1 MGDSLFHEGGPFN
14 LQRTGSAEFSM
25 RIPIPT
31 DENGMVARECTAEE
45 CSPGY
50 FKIRGG
56 TGLAGPQT
64 SAYCPYC
71 RRVGAPD
78 EFHSRSQERYAG
90 GVLEREALDAI
101 DRSLRQALGIGPS
114 GTRHFGSGLIK
125 MSMTYKAGPRPVVHP
140 PIEEELVRD
149 LECPFCTLHHA
160 VFGFAS
166 WCPDCGEDVFVTHV
180 HREFETIRK
189 ILAALDSRRASL
201 GSRVAA
207 RDLEN
212 ALEDVLSVFE
222 ASLKYLTW
230 RHLRALGK
238 CEDEIAAVMEQR
250 VRNGYQNLRQASALM
265 TEMFGFDALT
275 ALNEQ
280 GLEAL
285 SRAFTKRHPVTHNL
299 GVVDRK
305 YLKQARSLADAGKE
319 LRLAPQEVEIACE
332 HALGVIRQ
340 LHGHLFPKSPA
351 S

>member
-1 MGDSLFHEGGPFN
+1 MGDSLFQQGGPF
-14 LQRTGSAEFSM
+14 QVKRTGPDKFSM

-56 TGLAGPQT
+56 TGLTGPQT

-71 RRVGAPD
+71 RRVGEPD
-78 EFHSRSQERYAG
+78 EFHSRSQERYARD
-90 GVLEREALDAI
+90 VLEREALAAMDKGI
-101 DRSLRQALGIGPS
+101 RQALGIGPS
-114 GTRHFGSGLIK
+114 GTQHFGGGLIK
-125 MSMTYKAGPRPVVHP
+125 MSRTYKAGPRAVVHP

-166 WCPDCGEDVFVTHV
+166 WCPDCGEDVFVTHF
-180 HREFETIRK
+180 HRELETIRK
-189 ILAALDSRRASL
+189 TLAALDSRRATL

-212 ALEDVLSVFE
+212 ALEDVVSVFE

-230 RHLRALGK
+230 RHLRASGK
-238 CEDEIAAVMEQR
+238 SESEIAAVMEQR
-250 VRNGYQNLRQASALM
+250 VKNGYQNLEQASKLM
-265 TEMFGFDALT
+265 SKLFGFDALT
-275 ALNEQ
+275 ALSEQ
-280 GLEAL
+280 EHEAL

-299 GVVDRK
+299 RVVDRK

-319 LRLAPQEVEIACE
+319 LRLAPEEVEIAGQ
-332 HALGVIRQ
+332 HALTVIRR
-340 LHGHLFPKSPA
+340 LHGHLFPKSPT